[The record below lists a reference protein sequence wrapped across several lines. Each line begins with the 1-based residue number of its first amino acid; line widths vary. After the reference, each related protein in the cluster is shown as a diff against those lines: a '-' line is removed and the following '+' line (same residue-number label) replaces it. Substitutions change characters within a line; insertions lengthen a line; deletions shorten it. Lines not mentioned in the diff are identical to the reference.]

1 MHQKVNLKQMSSSSK
16 NQGSVDSEHFG
27 GINQKQSTDMLE
39 SHEIWPDLVTLQHFG
54 ENQSKMVHE
63 YVHVQELS
71 NVAQFYS
78 INYTIWTH
86 ARNKSET

>member
-39 SHEIWPDLVTLQHFG
+39 SHEI
-54 ENQSKMVHE
+54 
-63 YVHVQELS
+63 
-71 NVAQFYS
+71 
-78 INYTIWTH
+78 
-86 ARNKSET
+86 